1 MTLNSILTICRSPTL
16 ILNYVLQYPVY
27 IVDEILY
34 GWNTVQYCL
43 NDVKVPQIY
52 ISMYLYNVLEKWKLR
67 FTLDSHAL
75 MQWRWNK
82 WLQGRCELVSM
93 TTKEA
98 KHIEQGARSS
108 ALNYKI
114 YVITNLIKY
123 IIIISILYSII
134 IIILYFWYNMNK
146 HINKFWSID

>member
-1 MTLNSILTICRSPTL
+1 MFYNIPTYSRRNFVWL
-16 ILNYVLQYPVY
+16 KYCTVLPEWCKSYSNLYIYVPVQCSR
-27 IVDEILY
+27 E
-34 GWNTVQYCL
+34 
-43 NDVKVPQIY
+43 VKVAY
-52 ISMYLYNVLEKWKLR
+52 LR

-134 IIILYFWYNMNK
+134 IIILYFWYNINK
-146 HINKFWSID
+146 HINKLWSID